1 MADAHANFAYSNV
14 LVAPSPAA
22 SGTSLTVQDGTGRL
36 FPTPPFNATV
46 WPTGAQPISTNA
58 EIIRVT
64 SLIDGVMT
72 IERAQ
77 EGTSARS
84 IIVGDQIAATIT
96 AKTITD
102 MEIPLT
108 YYAPFNLAS
117 GAGSRLQTYGANYT
131 SVVGTNSLFVFPV
144 TVPEDLQFN
153 QVLVV
158 NSLSYVTSAIAA
170 ASNSYYSNF
179 GLYTMND
186 NTLSLI
192 SSNSFSIGET
202 INSVSLTWNFPTS
215 TATSGYGY
223 GSFSAGNLTTTAQ
236 MASYI
241 SGTRMIGLQF
251 GGDISTL
258 TGGQYWMGLL
268 SLKSTA
274 NTRSTYGLSNAGIF
288 GQPIPNFNQGGTVSG
303 LNHIGYANSAFSG
316 TNASHLT
323 QWWGRQIIGFV
334 TATSIANQLGT
345 AVPDSINLSAL
356 AGFAAN
362 STATILPVMTFVST

>member
-1 MADAHANFAYSNV
+1 MADAHANFAYSQV
-14 LVAPSPAA
+14 FDAPSPAS
-22 SGTSLTVQDGTGRL
+22 SGTSLTVQDGTGRD
-36 FPTPPFNATV
+36 FPTVPFNATV
-46 WPTGAQPISTNA
+46 WPTGVQPLSTNA

-64 SLIDGVMT
+64 NLVDGVMT

-84 IIVGDQIAATIT
+84 ILVGDQIAATIT
-96 AKTITD
+96 AKTLTD
-102 MEIPLT
+102 METPLT
-108 YYAPFNLAS
+108 YYEPFKLAA
-117 GAGSRLQTYGANYT
+117 AGSGLQTYGANYT
-131 SVVGTNSLFVFPV
+131 TVVGTNSLFVFPV
-144 TVPEDLQFN
+144 TIPEDMQFN

-170 ASNSYYSNF
+170 ASNSYYSKF
-179 GLYTMND
+179 GLYTMNA

-192 SSNSFSIGET
+192 SSNSFSIGES
-202 INSVSLTWNFPTS
+202 INSVSMTWNYPTS

-223 GSFSAGNLTTTAQ
+223 GSFPAGNLTTTAQ

-251 GGDISTL
+251 GGNISTL

-288 GQPIPNFNQGGTVSG
+288 GQPIPNFNQVGTVSG
-303 LNHIGYANSAFSG
+303 LRPIGYANSAFSG

-323 QWWGRQIIGFV
+323 QWWGKQIIGFV
-334 TATSIANQLGT
+334 TATSITNQLGT
-345 AVPDSINLSAL
+345 AVPDAIELSAL